1 MSKAGPGEEP
11 LISGHVYQSDGPVNS
26 VPIGQGDRILI
37 ADWSDRA
44 LTTRWGQAR
53 SLRAGLW
60 SVGITDNQAA
70 QFSLLLLVRQTESS
84 SVIGQSETKN
94 IVARLLIPL
103 SRLNDK
109 CAGNRINRRLLEGSR
124 KYC

>member
-70 QFSLLLLVRQTESS
+70 QLSLLLLVNQTESS
-84 SVIGQSETKN
+84 ALIGQFETK
-94 IVARLLIPL
+94 
-103 SRLNDK
+103 
-109 CAGNRINRRLLEGSR
+109 
-124 KYC
+124 KYCRQIIDSFVSIE